1 MCRPHPARVYPGR
14 PAPAC
19 TLLELLVVIALLA
32 VLISVLLPMLSRAR
46 QAAAESK
53 LASQSAPYAGGG
65 GAPSAEAPPAT
76 AAAAQYKTADAAEA
90 AEAREREFGRP
101 AHAPAPPPRPRPLAS
116 VRSFDAEIALTPKLS
131 VGTSEPESIYEAAF
145 TGKLEATVAEGAAGD
160 AAEHELQLPL
170 PPQIISLADLT
181 VTVDGVASDATELRG
196 DKLVWH
202 GKLPASDAPAKI
214 DVTYTAV
221 GKGLYALQ
229 TPPGKILDRFRIE
242 LTANGSDV
250 RMLELSLQPT
260 SLAHASGTTT
270 YTWDYTRLMF
280 GRPIALDVL
289 GVAPLD
295 RLGELRWLGPMSVI
309 VFGLI
314 VGLVAHAWDVRRFDR
329 YMLMLVL
336 GTFAGAYPL
345 MYFAQ
350 EFVALDAAMI
360 GAGTLVVLV
369 IGARTVTV
377 MGVRLALAGVVLPAA
392 AVMGLTLTA
401 AVRPQLQGI
410 LLTGLALA
418 VFAVAMVLAP
428 RLKPLTF
435 GTSRPERGLEPVAG

>member
-1 MCRPHPARVYPGR
+1 MSRPTSLDGCGPSRGF
-14 PAPAC
+14 
-19 TLLELLVVIALLA
+19 TLVELLVAIGLLA
-32 VLISVLLPMLSRAR
+32 VVIAVLLPMLSRAR
-46 QAAAESK
+46 QAAMESK
-53 LASQSAPYAGGG
+53 LAAQSNSYPGGG
-65 GAPSAEAPPAT
+65 GVAVEGPAAAPYKLVDAAGADAEAQWGPESLPRQQAQARPPA
-76 AAAAQYKTADAAEA
+76 
-90 AEAREREFGRP
+90 
-101 AHAPAPPPRPRPLAS
+101 RPLAN

-131 VGTSEPESIYEAAF
+131 VGTAEPESIYEARF
-145 TGKLEATVAEGAAGD
+145 TGKLEATVADGPAGD

-181 VTVDGVASDATELRG
+181 VIVDGVPSDATELRG

-202 GKLPASDAPAKI
+202 GKLPASDTPAMI
-214 DVTYTAV
+214 DVTYSAV
-221 GKGLYALQ
+221 GMGLYALQ

-270 YTWDYTRLMF
+270 YTWDYARLMF

-289 GVAPLD
+289 GVAPID

-329 YMLMLVL
+329 WMLMLVL

-350 EFVALDAAMI
+350 EFIPLDAAMF
-360 GAGTLVVLV
+360 GAAGLVVLV
-369 IGARTVTV
+369 IAARTVTV

-418 VFAVAMVLAP
+418 VFATAMVLAP
-428 RLKPLTF
+428 RLKPWAGAAMTRRTESF
-435 GTSRPERGLEPVAG
+435 EPAPG